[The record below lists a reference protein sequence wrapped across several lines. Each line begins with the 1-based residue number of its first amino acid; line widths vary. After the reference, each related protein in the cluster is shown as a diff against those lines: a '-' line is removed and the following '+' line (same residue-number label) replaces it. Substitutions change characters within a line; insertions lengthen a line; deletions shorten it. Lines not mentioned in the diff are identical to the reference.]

1 MAGSASRCQA
11 KTKSPARTARPSDH
25 SAFRSL
31 KVQVTVPSA
40 FSSVLTLLAAP
51 FVTVVPPEP
60 SPVFRIRF
68 SYRWTRTVWS
78 AVSVA

>member
-31 KVQVTVPSA
+31 KVQVTVPSPA
-40 FSSVLTLLAAP
+40 TMPRVVQYSMYAAAQWP
-51 FVTVVPPEP
+51 T
-60 SPVFRIRF
+60 
-68 SYRWTRTVWS
+68 
-78 AVSVA
+78 VSV